1 MVSVSHKLN
10 WRSWLCGRYTIGEHE
25 VETHYA
31 DQHDNQTENAHLD
44 SVPIQFFLNLIY
56 VPHLFAPYFV
66 LFLTDFVDLSVPGSE
81 LCYEIYLH
89 LSLIP
94 KRLFPDNFV
103 DIFFLVNNIIDLEA
117 QLGNLFPLVVGHLV
131 GQLIASVDTLALL
144 LVQNNNL
151 FQNIFNGQ
159 DRMFVIFQHVDE
171 KELMPRDVKILI

>member
-1 MVSVSHKLN
+1 MVCLSHKLN
-10 WRSWLCGRYTIGEHE
+10 WRSRFCGWYTVGEHE
-25 VETHYA
+25 VETHYP

-44 SVPIQFFLNLIY
+44 SVLIQFFLNLIY

-81 LCYEIYLH
+81 LCYEIYLR

-103 DIFFLVNNIIDLEA
+103 DIFFLINNIIDLEA
-117 QLGNLFPLVVGHLV
+117 QFGNFFSLVVCHLV
-131 GQLIASVDTLALL
+131 GQLITSVDTFALL
-144 LVQNNNL
+144 LVQNDNL

-159 DRMFVIFQHVDE
+159 YRMLVIFQHVNE
-171 KELMPRDVKILI
+171 KELMSRDVKILI